1 MGEHLRAA
9 GSLGLQ
15 PQVEHSRT
23 KLERVT
29 KGTLSSELND
39 CLNQC
44 YKQCAQA
51 QKALKSEKSQPS
63 ADITPLTSGLDQLKQ
78 QYDELL
84 DIIDPARTQDAGMT
98 VLDKRDAQ
106 TQAQAYWLCSPVRAC
121 CLHLAQL
128 QAFCAQLSPDDE
140 LKLAQLAVTTP
151 EPTEEAQPSD
161 KSAVPLLNAINALL
175 TLSTVVAPEQLK
187 TLAPPLEQIKA
198 AWLNLKSQA
207 DVLTALKALRL
218 GCTELGQ
225 RSFKLQ
231 AVRNLHLKRLEQLF
245 VPLVGS
251 ADLKLK
257 QELAQVLL
265 TEVSSIERDL
275 GRTQLS
281 ATLAALYEHLVMLT
295 QGRTN
300 YQIYLGRPV

>member
-1 MGEHLRAA
+1 MQLSQVVALCAQLYVLGQELQRKLARKDEPCALITSLDTTCYLSQLVTHNLKWASTSEQREALL
-9 GSLGLQ
+9 LGLQ

-29 KGTLSSELND
+29 KEALSSELND

-51 QKALKSEKSQPS
+51 QKALKSEKSQPG

-78 QYDELL
+78 HYEKLL
-84 DIIDPARTQDAGMT
+84 KIIDPARTQDAGMT

-140 LKLAQLAVTTP
+140 LKLAQLAVTAP

-161 KSAVPLLNAINALL
+161 QSAVPLFNAINALL

-187 TLAPPLEQIKA
+187 TFAPPLEQIKA

-218 GCTELGQ
+218 GCTELGSIATQ
-225 RSFKLQ
+225 
-231 AVRNLHLKRLEQLF
+231 
-245 VPLVGS
+245 
-251 ADLKLK
+251 LK
-257 QELAQVLL
+257 QSLPEQHSAQC
-265 TEVSSIERDL
+265 
-275 GRTQLS
+275 
-281 ATLAALYEHLVMLT
+281 
-295 QGRTN
+295 
-300 YQIYLGRPV
+300 YLGRPV